1 MSEKM
6 RSICVALLAVFFAM
20 FIASPAMAAEKSVLV
35 TAIVDHP
42 ALDAIRE
49 GTRDELKAAGY
60 EAGKNLKWEFQS
72 AQGDAGTANQ
82 IARKFVGENPDV
94 IVAIATP
101 SAQSLVP

>member
-1 MSEKM
+1 MSGKM
-6 RSICVALLAVFFAM
+6 RSIRGALALAPICAALLTAVLAASFAG
-20 FIASPAMAAEKSVLV
+20 PAMAADKSVLV

-72 AQGDAGTANQ
+72 AQGNAGTASQ

-94 IVAIATP
+94 IVAI
-101 SAQSLVP
+101 